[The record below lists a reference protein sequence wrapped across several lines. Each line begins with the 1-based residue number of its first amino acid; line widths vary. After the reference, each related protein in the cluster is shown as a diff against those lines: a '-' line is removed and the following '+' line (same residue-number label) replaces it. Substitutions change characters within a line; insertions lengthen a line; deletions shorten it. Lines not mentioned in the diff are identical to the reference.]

1 MTPRQLIALIVVI
14 CAIIFGIVLAV
25 EIPGSVDNGTY
36 VIKQAAVSGDIQ
48 AYMKPGMFGRNF
60 GATTVWP
67 VSETFY
73 FTKEVDH
80 KGDTGDESIEVR
92 FNDGAVC
99 NISGTCR
106 VDMPRS
112 ETEAVAL
119 ITKHGYRTHDQV
131 EQKLILPVIRRALI
145 MTANLMSSK
154 ESYSDRRP
162 DFFKFA
168 WDQIANGVYQT
179 KDEQTTEID
188 PITGDKVTKV
198 RKTILVDKEGKTLRE
213 QNPLE
218 GTGITLSIFEIKNF
232 GYDPAV
238 TTQIAKQQESI
249 MAVQIARAQAQ
260 KAAQDSITAKALGE
274 AIVVKAEY
282 EEKEKKIRAEVK
294 ANQEASVATI
304 EAQKILDV
312 ATKTKE
318 TALVAAAQER
328 DVAKVQLE
336 AAALVKQSLIEKAT
350 GQAEAKRLI
359 LAADGALEQKLEA
372 YNKAN
377 VVWAEAYAQRK
388 VPQIVMGAGSGA
400 GTDATEAQKT
410 MELLQIK
417 AARDLLVDPTIKP
430 VQTK

>member
-1 MTPRQLIALIVVI
+1 MSPKQLLLLIGVVI
-14 CAIIFGIVLAV
+14 GIIFAIVIAV
-25 EIPGSVDNGTY
+25 ECPGSVDNGTY

-48 AYMKPGMFGRNF
+48 AFMKPGMFSRNF

-73 FTKEVDH
+73 FTKEPDH
-80 KGDTGDESIEVR
+80 KGDTGDESVEVR

-99 NISGTCR
+99 RISGTCR

-112 ETEAVAL
+112 ETEAIAL
-119 ITKHGYRTHDQV
+119 ITKHGYRTHEQV

-179 KDEQTTEID
+179 KDEAVVEID
-188 PITGDKVTKV
+188 PITQEKVTRT

-213 QNPLE
+213 NNPLE
-218 GTGITLSIFEIKNF
+218 NTGITLSIFEIKDF

-260 KAAQDSITAKALGE
+260 KAVQDGITSKALGE
-274 AIVVKAEY
+274 AVVIKAEY

-304 EAQKILDV
+304 EAQKQLDV
-312 ATKTKE
+312 ATKVKE

-328 DVAKVQLE
+328 DVAAIALE
-336 AAALVKQSLIEKAT
+336 AAALTKKTAIEKAT

-359 LAADGALEQKLEA
+359 LAADNALEQKLEA

-377 VVWAEAYAQRK
+377 EVWAAAYAKRN
-388 VPQIVMGAGSGA
+388 VPQIVMGNGAAAGADLS
-400 GTDATEAQKT
+400 EASKA
-410 MELLQIK
+410 MELMQLK
-417 AARDLLVDPTIKP
+417 AARDLLVDPTIKAAP
-430 VQTK
+430 SK